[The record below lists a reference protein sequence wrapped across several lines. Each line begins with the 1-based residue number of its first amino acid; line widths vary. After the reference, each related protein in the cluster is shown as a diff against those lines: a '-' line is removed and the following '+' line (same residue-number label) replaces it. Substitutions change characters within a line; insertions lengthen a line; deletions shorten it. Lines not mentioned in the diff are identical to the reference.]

1 MEMVDHDERP
11 TTPISPSSATPAMI
25 VVADDACERLAIQ
38 RSFPRCAFYFAST
51 VEEAEALARTGLATS
66 FYVF

>member
-1 MEMVDHDERP
+1 MATLDHEERP
-11 TTPISPSSATPAMI
+11 TTPISPAPTTTAMI

-38 RSFPRCAFYFAST
+38 RTFPHCAFYFASS